1 MRVELA
7 GKVGV
12 ARGGGVTPDREL
24 RTPPGDCGAVE
35 RSTKERQ
42 FFKSNVQPA
51 AVESPISRAAVQR
64 GTLILLYSIVS
75 YYK

>member
-7 GKVGV
+7 GKVCV
-12 ARGGGVTPDREL
+12 ARGGAVTPVREL
-24 RTPPGDCGAVE
+24 RTPPGDCGVVE

-51 AVESPISRAAVQR
+51 ARVLDLQGCRT
-64 GTLILLYSIVS
+64 TLNVLG
-75 YYK
+75 